1 MTGHFIFYNL
11 LIGALITTMGSGC
24 SSSDI
29 EQPVDCSTTG
39 LGLTLKSV
47 GIATSC
53 STADGSI
60 TVVANGG
67 LSPYTYKIGTIQ
79 NQQGVFTQLRAGIY
93 SVSVIDANRCEVLLP
108 NITVMSGD
116 VSFETSFVED
126 TECLTGNGAVTIT
139 MTDGN
144 PPFQYK
150 IGNGAFS
157 DVNTFTDLQTG
168 SYTVLVQDA
177 ESCTLSFQVTVPR
190 GQSGTS
196 WLTEIKPI
204 MDAKCATSGCHNG
217 VSRANNFSLYTD
229 AKKFAAQIKKFTQD
243 RSMPFEGSLTQNQI
257 DLIACWVDD
266 GALQN

>member
-1 MTGHFIFYNL
+1 MTGRFIFYYL
-11 LIGALITTMGSGC
+11 FIAACITTMGSGC
-24 SSSDI
+24 SSGDI

-39 LGLTLKSV
+39 LALTLKSV

-60 TVVANGG
+60 TVGASGG
-67 LSPYTYKIGTIQ
+67 LSPYTYKIDNIQ

-93 SVSVIDANRCEVLLP
+93 SVKVIDANQCEVLLP

-116 VSFETSFVED
+116 VSFETVFVED

-144 PPFQYK
+144 APFQYK

-196 WLTEIKPI
+196 WISEIKPI
-204 MDAKCATSGCHNG
+204 MDTKCATSGCHNG
-217 VSRANNFSLYTD
+217 VSRANNFSVYAD
-229 AKKFAAQIKKFTQD
+229 AKQFAAQIKKFTQD
-243 RSMPFEGSLTQNQI
+243 KSMPFEGSLTQNQI